1 MNYFCRTKDV
11 ASQLNDKV
19 DISRIFIHST
29 DGLGS
34 VARVS
39 SLEAA
44 NTVLQGWAHGKAEAS
59 GECDVEIV
67 FEDGLRYRGHYRLND
82 QDKSVSLGRHV
93 RRRLTVM
100 AKSQCIKRNQPPAND
115 SIIIPDKRDQAEC
128 AKEMLAHYN
137 I

>member
-1 MNYFCRTKDV
+1 M

-19 DISRIFIHST
+19 DISRIFIHAS

-44 NTVLQGWAHGKAEAS
+44 NSVLQGWAHGKPDAA
-59 GECDVEIV
+59 GECEVEIV
-67 FEDGLRYRGHYRLND
+67 FEDGVRYCGHYRLNE
-82 QDKSVSLGRHV
+82 QDKGVSLGRHV
-93 RRRLTVM
+93 RRQLNVM
-100 AKSQCIKRNQPPAND
+100 AKSQSVRRSQQPAND
-115 SIIIPDKRDQAEC
+115 SIITPDARNQAEC
-128 AKEMLAHYN
+128 AKEMLANYN

>member
-1 MNYFCRTKDV
+1 M

-44 NTVLQGWAHGKAEAS
+44 NSVLQGWAHGKQDAP
-59 GECDVEIV
+59 GECEVEIV
-67 FEDGLRYRGHYRLND
+67 FEDGVRYCGHYRLNE
-82 QDKSVSLGRHV
+82 QDKGVSLGRHV

-100 AKSQCIKRNQPPAND
+100 AKSQCVKRSQQPAND
-115 SIIIPDKRDQAEC
+115 SLVGPDARDQAER
-128 AKEMLAHYN
+128 AREILAHYN